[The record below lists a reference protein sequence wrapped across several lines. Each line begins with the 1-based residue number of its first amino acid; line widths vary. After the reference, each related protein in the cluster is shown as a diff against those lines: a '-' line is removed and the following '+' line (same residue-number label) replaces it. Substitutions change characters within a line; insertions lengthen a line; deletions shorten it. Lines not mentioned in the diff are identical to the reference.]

1 VWYISFFPSNEY
13 NLPYDVRCIRCTSH
27 IQAAACEPR
36 FILSHS
42 STTLHIHLLASQHT
56 NCALITMAF
65 RGRSPPRLE
74 GTHHPVIPYD
84 QLTSQQL
91 ALYADVV
98 HHIDHNTR
106 LPTPSWNESYE
117 SFVFGLTNRTHFAS
131 GAMAPRH
138 DWDAHRLWQL
148 WRSSPQGPPD
158 HVRINT
164 RRYTLQQR
172 APDQQRASESVASTP
187 AHPQVSPVLQPAPGN
202 SPTRQP
208 TVSPSLQPD
217 PGNSPTRPPSTS
229 SSSQQ
234 ASGK

>member
-1 VWYISFFPSNEY
+1 MWYISFFPSNQY
-13 NLPYDVRCIRCTSH
+13 NLPYAVRCIRCTSH

-172 APDQQRASESVASTP
+172 ASESVASTP
-187 AHPQVSPVLQPAPGN
+187 AHPQVSPV
-202 SPTRQP
+202 
-208 TVSPSLQPD
+208 LQPD